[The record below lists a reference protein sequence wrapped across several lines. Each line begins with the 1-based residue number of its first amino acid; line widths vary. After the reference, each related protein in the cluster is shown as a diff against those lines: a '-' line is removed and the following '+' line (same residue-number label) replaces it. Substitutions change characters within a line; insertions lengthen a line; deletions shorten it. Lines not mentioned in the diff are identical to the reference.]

1 MPSSRRAHR
10 VGRCPKPD
18 SKLPRGRLSFRGAR
32 AAPTPS
38 LRATTMRG
46 PTRTHLGTFTCLLAL
61 PSSVA
66 TLGCSSVAHRGAL
79 GLEVH
84 TLASSSLVEAW
95 LEYAYKTR
103 SWRTPNHLRTRR
115 ISTQLVG
122 PLLPGRQC
130 CDTLTACTEYHGGS
144 WPGTRGRR
152 ASRRHMASCV
162 HVARCWGLHE

>member
-1 MPSSRRAHR
+1 MLASDRVCLASPWPPPGCVQGFRTPRHSRLLFFAWDFVLKDTTVQIRDHKAENPSRFFWLAEWSRIL
-10 VGRCPKPD
+10 
-18 SKLPRGRLSFRGAR
+18 SKTCVTQP
-32 AAPTPS
+32 PTQS

-95 LEYAYKTR
+95 LEYTYVCEK
-103 SWRTPNHLRTRR
+103 L
-115 ISTQLVG
+115 
-122 PLLPGRQC
+122 
-130 CDTLTACTEYHGGS
+130 
-144 WPGTRGRR
+144 
-152 ASRRHMASCV
+152 
-162 HVARCWGLHE
+162 

>member
-1 MPSSRRAHR
+1 MQRNGAI
-10 VGRCPKPD
+10 GRGQPIN
-18 SKLPRGRLSFRGAR
+18 RGALQSLAR
-32 AAPTPS
+32 NTKNRNIDLKQPPTQS

-95 LEYAYKTR
+95 LEYTYVCEKL
-103 SWRTPNHLRTRR
+103 W
-115 ISTQLVG
+115 
-122 PLLPGRQC
+122 
-130 CDTLTACTEYHGGS
+130 
-144 WPGTRGRR
+144 
-152 ASRRHMASCV
+152 
-162 HVARCWGLHE
+162 